1 MMKTMKKIAIIFL
14 LTIKHLFVMT
24 ITVIVSA
31 FAAMGVFQLIELLFT
46 IPPGIMLILAI
57 IFGYF
62 GVALWGAIDEY
73 KEKEYE
79 HKLEHDL
86 EDERRNRFFMEN

>member
-1 MMKTMKKIAIIFL
+1 MTKTLKKIAIIFL
-14 LTIKHLFVMT
+14 LTIKHLFVMAM
-24 ITVIVSA
+24 TVVVST

-46 IPPGIMLILAI
+46 IPPGVMLILVFV
-57 IFGYF
+57 FGYV
-62 GVALWGAIDEY
+62 GIALWGAIDEY

>member
-1 MMKTMKKIAIIFL
+1 MMKILKKIVIIFL
-14 LTIKHLFVMT
+14 LTIKRLFIMT
-24 ITVIVSA
+24 ATVIISFFVA
-31 FAAMGVFQLIELLFT
+31 LAVFQLIELLFT
-46 IPPGIMLILAI
+46 VPPGVMIILVIA
-57 IFGYF
+57 FGYI

-73 KEKEYE
+73 REKEYE